1 MNPFFE
7 TEGVYKINGL
17 IFDVKNTCFDYCVC
31 EFSCIS
37 SERINF
43 QELCVNILVNTVY
56 KYFKYCATEEKLFPI
71 QPFHYISF
79 PENFTDSRMESRS
92 SLASQKYPLGNKA
105 NSLNP
110 CFFFPFAVSASCII
124 SSTNANKTIND
135 FSLFTNRFLLISSVT
150 NVSKM
155 TFPILKV
162 TLLLHKLAQH

>member
-43 QELCVNILVNTVY
+43 QELCQHFGLPRFTSTLSTEPQRRSFFRFN
-56 KYFKYCATEEKLFPI
+56 YFITFLFPK
-71 QPFHYISF
+71 IS
-79 PENFTDSRMESRS
+79 PIREW
-92 SLASQKYPLGNKA
+92 SLVQASPLKNIRQGIEQTT
-105 NSLNP
+105 LV
-110 CFFFPFAVSASCII
+110 FFFPFAVSASCII
-124 SSTNANKTIND
+124 SSTNAKKTIND
-135 FSLFTNRFLLISSVT
+135 FSLFTNRFFLIPSVT

-155 TFPILKV
+155 TFPILEV

>member
-1 MNPFFE
+1 MNSAAFRLKE
-7 TEGVYKINGL
+7 L
-17 IFDVKNTCFDYCVC
+17 ISKNYVSTFW
-31 EFSCIS
+31 FT
-37 SERINF
+37 
-43 QELCVNILVNTVY
+43 TVY
-56 KYFKYCATEEKLFPI
+56 KHFKYCTTEEKLFPI

-92 SLASQKYPLGNKA
+92 SLASEKYPLGNKA

-110 CFFFPFAVSASCII
+110 CFFFH
-124 SSTNANKTIND
+124 SSTNAKKTIND
-135 FSLFTNRFLLISSVT
+135 FSLFTNRFFLISSVT

>member
-1 MNPFFE
+1 MWKTLVLTIAFVNSAAFRLKE
-7 TEGVYKINGL
+7 L
-17 IFDVKNTCFDYCVC
+17 ISKNYVSTFW
-31 EFSCIS
+31 FT
-37 SERINF
+37 
-43 QELCVNILVNTVY
+43 TVY
-56 KYFKYCATEEKLFPI
+56 KYFKYCTTEEKLFPI

-162 TLLLHKLAQH
+162 TLLLHKLAQHWLP

>member
-1 MNPFFE
+1 MNSAAFRLKE
-7 TEGVYKINGL
+7 L
-17 IFDVKNTCFDYCVC
+17 IFKNYVSTFW
-31 EFSCIS
+31 FT
-37 SERINF
+37 
-43 QELCVNILVNTVY
+43 TVY

-105 NSLNP
+105 NNP

-124 SSTNANKTIND
+124 SSTNAKKTIND
-135 FSLFTNRFLLISSVT
+135 FSLFTNRFFLISSVT

-155 TFPILKV
+155 TLPILEV